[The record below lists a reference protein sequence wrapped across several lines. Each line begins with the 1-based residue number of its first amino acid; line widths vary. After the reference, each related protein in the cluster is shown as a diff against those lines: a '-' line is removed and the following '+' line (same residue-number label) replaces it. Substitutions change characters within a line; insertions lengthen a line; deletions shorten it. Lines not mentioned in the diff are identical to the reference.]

1 MYYMNTNHNHTTTK
15 IITLNG
21 VKTNYTICTDGTV
34 TSPSGRILK
43 HSLCGNYY
51 KVSICHNK
59 QTHSLY
65 VHRLLALHF
74 LEVPEGENIVVD
86 HINNNKLDNSLSNL
100 NWITQSE
107 NILKATRATE
117 YNRVPESIRTEI
129 LSKYYDENRTA
140 KSLADE
146 YDIPLSTIYTIARKN
161 K

>member
-1 MYYMNTNHNHTTTK
+1 MNTNHNHTTTK

-21 VKTNYTICTDGTV
+21 VQTIYTICTDGTITNTKKGNV
-34 TSPSGRILK
+34 LK

-59 QTHSLY
+59 QTHSVY

-107 NILKATRATE
+107 NILKTTRATE
-117 YNRVPESIRTEI
+117 YNRVPESVRTEI
-129 LSKYYDENRTA
+129 ISKYYDENRTA
-140 KSLADE
+140 KSLANE